1 MCLKC
6 NKNILDIAQIF
17 KVNYIVSTNYSELC
31 MKVWV
36 LYSTEIFREKN
47 VPFIQWLIFP
57 GQFKRYLLVYFSGM

>member
-1 MCLKC
+1 
-6 NKNILDIAQIF
+6 
-17 KVNYIVSTNYSELC
+17 